1 MTDVR
6 PFESKGEHLA
16 SYLHHNFLGYG
27 NQSWGDLGRILLPSN
42 RADEWVEAFQEM
54 AVLQLS
60 RRLISAGKAIHDQ
73 YDQES
78 EAIVEREIK
87 DMIFD
92 TMTIDYS
99 HVNDIFIR
107 LKPAIH
113 SSRTRIKD
121 GLRRR
126 IRRQASREMTYCY
139 LCGTK
144 LDFIT
149 ERADNYA
156 TIDHVWPRA
165 YGGDSVYDNLLIA
178 CCSCNNLKASTP
190 SWAMYHIQSLVVGH
204 ADKIEEL
211 PKWTRLAIRTR
222 EARKTAVSKNISLRE
237 AFLNL
242 ELTNELVAASIGAID
257 GFSLNISSP

>member
-1 MTDVR
+1 MTNVR

-27 NQSWGDLGRILLPSN
+27 NQSWGDLSRVLLPSN

-60 RRLISAGKAIHDQ
+60 RRLIAAGEAIFNQ

-92 TMTIDYS
+92 AMTIDYS

-107 LKPAIH
+107 LMPAIR
-113 SSRTRIKD
+113 SSRTRIKK

-126 IRRQASREMTYCY
+126 IRRHASSEMMCCY
-139 LCGTK
+139 LCGIK
-144 LDFIT
+144 LDFTT
-149 ERADNYA
+149 EEADDSM

-165 YGGDSVYDNLLIA
+165 YGGDSVYDNLLVA
-178 CCSCNNLKASTP
+178 CRSCNNIKASTP
-190 SWAMYHIQSLVVGH
+190 SWAMYYIQSLVVGH
-204 ADKIEEL
+204 VDKIEEF

-222 EARKTAVSKNISLRE
+222 EARKTALSKNISLRE

-242 ELTNELVAASIGAID
+242 ELTNELVAGSIGAVD
-257 GFSLNISSP
+257 GFNLHFSS